1 MPGAQNLTGFFD
13 AVKACVSQPLNLG
26 LIECGFIVK
35 ACPAHQPR
43 TDAHP
48 KIELGHEAWLGT
60 LLSARTSRL
69 LKFVLSHAYYPLFQ
83 QDASV

>member
-1 MPGAQNLTGFFD
+1 
-13 AVKACVSQPLNLG
+13 

-69 LKFVLSHAYYPLFQ
+69 LKFVLSRVLPSLPTRRL
-83 QDASV
+83 SVI